1 MPKATC
7 ASAGNKN
14 NGGAVA
20 GGTGCN
26 CGTEALVPVSATEYC
41 EVKAT
46 VTTGRMNAKA
56 LCTPSTAA
64 TPGSAAGGTGCLCG
78 NDLVAVGAAE
88 FCGIKANGNG
98 LAMPKATCAS
108 AGNKNNGGAAAGG
121 TGGNCGTEAL
131 VPVSATEFCEVK
143 ATRTMAA
150 RRRVAP

>member
-1 MPKATC
+1 MNAKALCTPSTAATPGSAAGGTGCLCGNDLVAVGAAEYCGIKANGNGLAMPKATC

-88 FCGIKANGNG
+88 F
-98 LAMPKATCAS
+98 
-108 AGNKNNGGAAAGG
+108 
-121 TGGNCGTEAL
+121 
-131 VPVSATEFCEVK
+131 
-143 ATRTMAA
+143 
-150 RRRVAP
+150 